1 MEVKCS
7 VCSKAHGGEILYEYV
22 LEGGPQHVCHV
33 CQHTTLHFE
42 VDNKQQDMESGELD
56 RLTKH
61 HVVIKVEIGEL
72 EDEQQTLEQLLT
84 GRRNEHNLLV
94 DRIEYLTNSIEKR
107 TAISLQAY
115 QQDVRK
121 RKMFEGD
128 YKIIDPPSENGQQ
141 LNL

>member
-1 MEVKCS
+1 
-7 VCSKAHGGEILYEYV
+7 
-22 LEGGPQHVCHV
+22 
-33 CQHTTLHFE
+33 
-42 VDNKQQDMESGELD
+42 MESGELD